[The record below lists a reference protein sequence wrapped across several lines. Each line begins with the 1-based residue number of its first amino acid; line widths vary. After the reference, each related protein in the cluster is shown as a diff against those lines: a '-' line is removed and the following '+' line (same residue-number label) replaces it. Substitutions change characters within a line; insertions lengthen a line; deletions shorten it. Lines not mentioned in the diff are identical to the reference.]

1 MLLDVSLEVVLH
13 GELSAALVADEW
25 PESLVGA
32 HVLLQQVLTQVRL
45 TPHNGIVHISDSVLR
60 IHEILIQ
67 IRIRMRIRIPLFS
80 SETFKTSLFHRY
92 FAYYFF

>member
-13 GELSAALVADEW
+13 GELGAALVADEG

-45 TPHNGIVHISDSVLR
+45 TSQQFISVLR
-60 IHEILIQ
+60 ILEILI
-67 IRIRMRIRIPLFS
+67 
-80 SETFKTSLFHRY
+80 
-92 FAYYFF
+92 